1 MLLVSSFKPRE
12 YQTRIASSA
21 SQANTL
27 VVLPTGLGKTAIAAL
42 VTNLRLQSYME
53 GKILILA
60 PTRPLTL
67 QHYNSF
73 KDLLAIPST
82 LFAVLT
88 GEMNPEERVKI
99 WTSARLIFATPQ
111 TVMNDLKAGRAS
123 LQDFVLVVFDEAHR
137 CVRDYSYTELARWY
151 IDQAQNPLILGLT
164 ASPGSSKSRI
174 DEIIGNLRI
183 KGVEARSDEDED
195 VRPYIQKTE
204 TEGIKVKLPEQ
215 YALMLEPARAIY
227 SEKIDRLQR
236 SHLLPQSKISKR
248 MLLEAR
254 SSILARLGRLEKNN
268 GMRGPL
274 FGSIINQAQAVM
286 VLHAIELIETQG
298 TSSLDRYLR
307 KLKEKSDQGKALR
320 GLRLDKR
327 WQLMEQAS
335 QKLISLEHP
344 KMAKLYSII
353 SEQLTKKRSS
363 RIIIFAQYRDTV
375 DAIVSYLSVRN
386 LNAQRFVGQADRME
400 DKGMNQRAQSQLLEE
415 FKRNTFNILVS
426 SSIGEEGLNIPDV
439 DLVTFYEAVPSEIRS
454 IQRRGR
460 TGRTMPGK
468 VFILLTEGTVDE
480 SYYYS
485 SLYKE
490 KVMKQTIANR
500 TLSSSLGEKSENKLK
515 GSPTLLDYL
524 D

>member
-12 YQTRIASSA
+12 YQTSIASSA

-42 VTNLRLQSYME
+42 VTNLRLQSYTD

-67 QHYNSF
+67 QHYGSF
-73 KDLLAIPST
+73 KGLLVLPST

-99 WTSARLIFATPQ
+99 WTSAKLIFATPQ
-111 TVMNDLKAGRAS
+111 TVMNDLRTGRAS

-137 CVRDYSYTELARWY
+137 CVRDYSYTELARRY
-151 IDQAQNPLILGLT
+151 VDQGQNPLILGLT
-164 ASPGSSKSRI
+164 ASPGSSKARI
-174 DEIIGNLRI
+174 DEIVGNLRI
-183 KGVEARSDEDED
+183 KRIEARSDEDED
-195 VRPYIQKTE
+195 VRPYIEKTE

-227 SEKIDRLQR
+227 SEKIDRLQKW
-236 SHLLPQSKISKR
+236 HLLPQSKISKR

-254 SSILARLGRLEKNN
+254 SSILSRLRRLEKNN
-268 GMRGPL
+268 EMRGPL

-298 TSSLDRYLR
+298 TSSLDKYLR

-335 QKLISLEHP
+335 QNLVSLEHP
-344 KMAKLYSII
+344 KMAKLYSIV
-353 SEQLTKKRSS
+353 SEQLTKKQTS
-363 RIIIFAQYRDTV
+363 RIIVFAQYRDTV
-375 DAIVSYLSVRN
+375 DAIVSYLSARN
-386 LNAQRFVGQADRME
+386 LNAQRFVGQADRID
-400 DKGMNQRAQSQLLEE
+400 DKGMNQRAQSKLLEE
-415 FKRNTFNILVS
+415 FTRNTFNILVS

-468 VFILLTEGTVDE
+468 VVILLTEGTIDE

-485 SLYKE
+485 SIYKE
-490 KVMKQTIANR
+490 KAMKQTITNR
-500 TLSSSLGEKSENKLK
+500 KLSSSLEVKKENKHNA
-515 GSPTLLDYL
+515 SSTLLDYL